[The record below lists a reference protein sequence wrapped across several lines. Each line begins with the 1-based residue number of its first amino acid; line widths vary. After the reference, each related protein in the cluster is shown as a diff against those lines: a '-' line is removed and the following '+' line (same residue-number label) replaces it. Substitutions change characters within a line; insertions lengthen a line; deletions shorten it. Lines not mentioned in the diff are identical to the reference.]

1 MSDLPVDAGAERTSP
16 LISFWLTPRQTIERI
31 VADRPRY
38 LVVPLVTLGGAVTAA
53 NLLTGYGV
61 GSEIVGWRTLLSC
74 VVGAAIFAVFNL
86 YVLAVTTAWVGRKM
100 GGVASNDAVRA
111 VFAWGMLP
119 NILGL
124 AVVLSIAAG
133 SRIFA
138 PGADPTL
145 LSSLFDLVYGVCG
158 LWALVVTLLMLSR
171 VERFGF
177 WRTIV
182 AYAVGTLVLAA
193 GLALVVR
200 TFLFQPFSLPAWS
213 MAPTLLPGDYVF
225 AAKYPYGYTR
235 YSLPFS
241 PPLFSGRIF
250 GSDPV
255 RGDVI
260 VFRLPKDISTSYVK
274 RVLGLP
280 GDRIQMKDGALH
292 INGAAVRRERM
303 EDVEGSDLCGGGP
316 AKVKRWR
323 ETLPEGASYETL
335 DCIDRGF
342 YDDTNVFTVPAGHL
356 FVLGDNR
363 DNSTDSRVP
372 TAVGYIPLQNV
383 IGRVGMIF
391 FSRSEARDDASFV
404 IRYERIGTVVQ

>member
-1 MSDLPVDAGAERTSP
+1 
-16 LISFWLTPRQTIERI
+16 
-31 VADRPRY
+31 
-38 LVVPLVTLGGAVTAA
+38 
-53 NLLTGYGV
+53 
-61 GSEIVGWRTLLSC
+61 
-74 VVGAAIFAVFNL
+74 
-86 YVLAVTTAWVGRKM
+86 
-100 GGVASNDAVRA
+100 
-111 VFAWGMLP
+111 
-119 NILGL
+119 
-124 AVVLSIAAG
+124 
-133 SRIFA
+133 
-138 PGADPTL
+138 
-145 LSSLFDLVYGVCG
+145 
-158 LWALVVTLLMLSR
+158 
-171 VERFGF
+171 
-177 WRTIV
+177 
-182 AYAVGTLVLAA
+182 
-193 GLALVVR
+193 
-200 TFLFQPFSLPAWS
+200 
-213 MAPTLLPGDYVF
+213 MAPTLLPADYFF

-274 RVLGLP
+274 RVVGLP

-292 INGAAVRRERM
+292 INGAAVRREPVA
-303 EDVEGSDLCGGGP
+303 DVEGSDLCGGGP

-335 DCIDRGF
+335 DCLDRGF

-363 DNSTDSRVP
+363 DNSTDSRVLA
-372 TAVGYIPLQNV
+372 AVGYIPLQNV